1 MSVVVAPK
9 LVFISHR
16 WPLELDAEGQ
26 VSQQVSRP
34 VTWPGGD
41 AKLAIAS
48 NDPSRGL
55 FGTRV
60 SLQAH
65 SSEGWRTVL
74 VMVDPGAYEV
84 YVPAGPVRL
93 VAEGGERRLLITCTA
108 NWYPPQKGTEA
119 DDHRPVA

>member
-16 WPLELDAEGQ
+16 WPLELDADGR
-26 VSQQVSRP
+26 VSPQASRP
-34 VTWPGGD
+34 VAWPGGD

-48 NDPSRGL
+48 NDPSRDL
-55 FGTRV
+55 FGTGV
-60 SLQAH
+60 SLQAQGP
-65 SSEGWRTVL
+65 EGWRTVL

-84 YVPAGPVRL
+84 YVPAGPMRL

-108 NWYPPQKGTEA
+108 NWYPPQSGSDA
-119 DDHRPVA
+119 VDLGLVA